1 MEDQELLKEKME
13 QGFLP
18 CFNHACERRESC
30 LHWLG
35 RVYVSTNSWVVECI
49 NPANPEACGNSC
61 IMYRLNKKVRV
72 AFGFTELFNRL
83 PRDMGSALMHAF
95 IAEHHRTYA
104 YEYRNGKRP
113 MSPQIQ
119 DSITAIC
126 RELGYSGAVT
136 FDCYKEEYEW

>member
-1 MEDQELLKEKME
+1 MEDQELLKEKIE

-49 NPANPEACGNSC
+49 TPANPEACGNSC

-72 AFGFTELFNRL
+72 AFGFTRLLDQL
-83 PRDMGSALMHAF
+83 PRRTGRILMADI
-95 IAEHHRTYA
+95 IAQHNRTYA
-104 YEYRNGKRP
+104 YEYRNGTRP
-113 MSPQIQ
+113 IPPRMQEDIA
-119 DSITAIC
+119 DTCRLAGYTAPI
-126 RELGYSGAVT
+126 T
-136 FDCYKEEYEW
+136 FDRYEEGYEW